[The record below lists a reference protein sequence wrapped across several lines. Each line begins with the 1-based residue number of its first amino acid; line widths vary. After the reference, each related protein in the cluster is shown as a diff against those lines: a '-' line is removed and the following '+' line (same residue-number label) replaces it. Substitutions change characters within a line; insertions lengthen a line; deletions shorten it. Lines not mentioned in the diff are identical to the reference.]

1 MKKIFSF
8 LLPFMAFS
16 LVACTSN
23 IQHEETSSP
32 LTEIETNEEATNET
46 EDTQEMEVIQEN
58 NVRQIS
64 VQFGDHVIIYEL
76 NESLAADS
84 LYVQLPLTVES
95 EDFSTNEKIFYP
107 LQELN
112 TDEAVLAEGGSG
124 VLAYYAPWG
133 DVVMFYG
140 DFNTNSSLYELGHI
154 VSCEELIQEISGTIT
169 INAFD

>member
-84 LYVQLPLTVES
+84 LYEQLPITTEV

-112 TDEAVLAEGGSG
+112 TDEAVLAEGGSS
-124 VLAYYAPWG
+124 VLAYYAP
-133 DVVMFYG
+133 
-140 DFNTNSSLYELGHI
+140 
-154 VSCEELIQEISGTIT
+154 
-169 INAFD
+169 

>member
-84 LYVQLPLTVES
+84 LYEQLPLTVES

-154 VSCEELIQEISGTIT
+154 VSDEELIQEISGTIT
-169 INAFD
+169 INAVE

>member
-64 VQFGDHVIIYEL
+64 VQFDDHVIIYEL

-84 LYVQLPLTVES
+84 LYEQLPLTVES

-154 VSCEELIQEISGTIT
+154 VSDEELIQEISGTIT
-169 INAFD
+169 INAVE

>member
-23 IQHEETSSP
+23 IQQEESSSP
-32 LTEIETNEEATNET
+32 STAIEPNEEATNQT
-46 EDTQEMEVIQEN
+46 EDAQEMENIQEN
-58 NVRQIS
+58 NVHQIS
-64 VQFGDHVIIYEL
+64 VQFGEYEIIYEL
-76 NESLAADS
+76 NDTQTANS
-84 LYVQLPLTVES
+84 LYEQLPLTVES
-95 EDFSTNEKIFYP
+95 ENFSTNEKIFYP
-107 LQELN
+107 PQELN
-112 TDEAVLAEGGSG
+112 TDEAILAEGGSG

-154 VSCEELIQEISGTIT
+154 VSGEELIQEISGTIT
-169 INAFD
+169 IDIAE

>member
-84 LYVQLPLTVES
+84 LYEQLPLTVES

-140 DFNTNSSLYELGHI
+140 DFNFQQHRLYQNDCKRYI
-154 VSCEELIQEISGTIT
+154 FAI
-169 INAFD
+169 

>member
-32 LTEIETNEEATNET
+32 LTEIETSEEATNET

-84 LYVQLPLTVES
+84 LYEQLPLTVES

-154 VSCEELIQEISGTIT
+154 VSGEELIQEISGTIT
-169 INAFD
+169 INAVE